1 MGIRYGRGAA
11 GVDKRVGGAKGHHGA
26 ESVHIPAKARAL
38 IQHTTP
44 RQQQWLVSLLVLV
57 SGLLMVQVWDRHSVQ
72 QQRDKSMA
80 LAADLAA
87 DHAQS
92 LQRGIERALSAT
104 YALAALVRQGGGEVQ
119 DFDGVATEMLPFY
132 PGIAA
137 LGLAPNGVICC
148 VVPLADNEKSLGFN
162 QLTDLAQNREARMA
176 RDTGKL
182 TLAGPMQLVQGGL
195 GVVGRLPIHLAEVHG
210 ERRFWGFSYVTLR
223 FPEVLDAARLPV
235 LSERGYAYEL
245 WRKVPETGEHQR
257 IQAWNVQALVDPV
270 ERTLALPNGAWT
282 LSVAPNGGWYR
293 PADRVLE
300 ALVGVLISVLM
311 AYLAWLLY
319 AMRIRDTHLES
330 LVAQRT
336 SEILATQ
343 QHLEAT
349 VNAIPDLLFEMD
361 LDGRYYS
368 AHAPRADMLIPA
380 ADQLLGHAVTEVMP
394 EDAAQTV
401 LNAIREANE
410 KNWSTGAR
418 IRLFLPEGG
427 ERWFALSVARK
438 AMQTGEGPRFVVL
451 SRDITQNKLDEEQ
464 VRQLAH
470 FDALTGLPNRVLLAD
485 RCHSALIMARRHTQS
500 LALFFLDLDHFKKI
514 NDSLGH
520 RVGDALLQ
528 AMARRLAAMVREQ
541 DTVSRLSGDEFIL
554 VLPDT
559 DALGA
564 AQLAE
569 KLLQAA
575 AEPFE
580 IGSHELT
587 VTPSIGIAMFP
598 GDGADFDNLSRCAD
612 AAMYYAKHHGR
623 NHFRFFTAEMQ
634 ASSERTL
641 LLENAL
647 RRALERDQLT
657 LHYQPQISVA
667 TGAIIGA
674 EALLRWKHPELG
686 QVSPAEFIPVA
697 ESSGMILPI
706 GEWVLRTATR
716 QLQEWM
722 QAGYGLTM
730 AVNLSLVQFRQADL
744 VQRIGAILDEADLPA
759 HYLEL
764 ELTEGVAMTDPEGAI
779 AIMDKLHQ
787 RGILLSIDDFGTGYS
802 SLSYLKR
809 FKVYK
814 VKIDQTF
821 VRDITTD
828 PDDRAIVSAIISMA
842 CSLGMHTI
850 AEGVET
856 TGQLA
861 FLQAQ
866 GCEEV
871 QGYLYSRPVPAA
883 QFLQLLE
890 QAQTDY

>member
-1 MGIRYGRGAA
+1 MPFGDRVCTMGIRHGRGAA

-38 IQHTTP
+38 IQYITP
-44 RQQQWLVSLLVLV
+44 RQQQWLASLLVLV

-72 QQRDKSMA
+72 QQRDKNMA

-148 VVPLADNEKSLGFN
+148 VVPLATNEKSLGFN
-162 QLTDLAQNREARMA
+162 QLTDIAQNREARMA

-182 TLAGPMQLVQGGL
+182 TLAGPMQLAQGGL
-195 GVVGRLPIHLAEVHG
+195 GVVGRLPIYLAEVHG

-587 VTPSIGIAMFP
+587 VTPSIGIAMVP
-598 GDGADFDNLSRCAD
+598 ILTTCR
-612 AAMYYAKHHGR
+612 AAPMR
-623 NHFRFFTAEMQ
+623 PCTTP
-634 ASSERTL
+634 ST
-641 LLENAL
+641 
-647 RRALERDQLT
+647 
-657 LHYQPQISVA
+657 
-667 TGAIIGA
+667 TGATT
-674 EALLRWKHPELG
+674 
-686 QVSPAEFIPVA
+686 
-697 ESSGMILPI
+697 SGFSRP
-706 GEWVLRTATR
+706 R
-716 QLQEWM
+716 
-722 QAGYGLTM
+722 
-730 AVNLSLVQFRQADL
+730 
-744 VQRIGAILDEADLPA
+744 
-759 HYLEL
+759 
-764 ELTEGVAMTDPEGAI
+764 
-779 AIMDKLHQ
+779 
-787 RGILLSIDDFGTGYS
+787 
-802 SLSYLKR
+802 
-809 FKVYK
+809 
-814 VKIDQTF
+814 
-821 VRDITTD
+821 
-828 PDDRAIVSAIISMA
+828 
-842 CSLGMHTI
+842 C
-850 AEGVET
+850 
-856 TGQLA
+856 
-861 FLQAQ
+861 
-866 GCEEV
+866 
-871 QGYLYSRPVPAA
+871 RPVPSARCCWKTPCGALWSATSSRCTTSPRFRSPRGPSLVPRPCCAGSTPNWDRYRPPSSFRWPRAA
-883 QFLQLLE
+883 
-890 QAQTDY
+890 A